1 LFVFVSNSEM
11 LPVLEYFLRRANCMA
26 EPCGPHT
33 LDVKVVSASDEA
45 QAHRELSIYLASWQ
59 AHHRGV
65 EAYVIEEEEVVG

>member
-1 LFVFVSNSEM
+1 
-11 LPVLEYFLRRANCMA
+11 MA

-33 LDVKVVSASDEA
+33 LDVNVPSASDEA

-65 EAYVIEEEEVVG
+65 EAYVIEEQEVVG